1 MLKKRHLPPERSLG
15 NQVRRCHRMFDRAL
29 SVHLAPHDL
38 NAGFWY
44 YLRALWAEDGLTQKQ
59 LSDITSVT
67 ESTTVTMIE
76 MMVKRGLVVRSRDP
90 QDRRKLRVS
99 LTVRGRDLE
108 KLLMPLAFK
117 INASAAADIP
127 SQEIESCLSVLMRLS
142 DNLQRHGATCAEM
155 PGNHA
160 AKQKTGRKS
169 TRTRP
174 RPIP

>member
-1 MLKKRHLPPERSLG
+1 
-15 NQVRRCHRMFDRAL
+15 MFDRAL
-29 SVHLAPHDL
+29 SVHLAPYNL

-76 MMVKRGLVVRSRDP
+76 MMVKRGLVVRTRDP

-99 LTVRGRDLE
+99 LTARGRDLE

-117 INASAAADIP
+117 INAVAAADIP
-127 SQEIESCLSVLMRLS
+127 GKEIECCLSVLMRLS
-142 DNLQRHGATCAEM
+142 NNLQRHSVTYADLS
-155 PGNHA
+155 GNQM
-160 AKQKTGRKS
+160 AKQKTGKKS
-169 TRTRP
+169 ARTRS
-174 RPIP
+174 

>member
-1 MLKKRHLPPERSLG
+1 MLRKPHLPPERSLG

-29 SVHLAPHDL
+29 SAHLAPHDL

-44 YLRALWAEDGLTQKQ
+44 YLRALWAEDGLTQRQ

-99 LTVRGRDLE
+99 LTAHGRALE
-108 KLLMPLAFK
+108 RLLMPLAFK
-117 INASAAADIP
+117 INANAAADIP
-127 SQEIESCLSVLMRLS
+127 SKEIECCLSVLKKLS
-142 DNLQRHGATCAEM
+142 DNLQRQDATLAKT
-155 PGNHA
+155 PNHHIP
-160 AKQKTGRKS
+160 KQKTGRKS
-169 TRTRP
+169 ARARKLS
-174 RPIP
+174 R